1 MGLLPNHRF
10 TPRVEDVL
18 TRLSATVAFAEA
30 TTLLADLLGVAVSP
44 ASARR
49 FTHAAGTA
57 ALAVE
62 AADRAEVEATC
73 PAPPVHPD
81 RLQLSI
87 DATKVPLVGGEW
99 TDVKLA
105 VFADLVPTLTADGE
119 PDVAAV
125 NLTYVARW
133 EPAEQF
139 GPTLTLEAHRRGVD
153 VARDIASPNDG
164 ADWIQGVLDLVAPQA
179 VRILDEPH
187 AVEHL
192 TVIATLRATGAA
204 ATSWVDQQRRR
215 LHEDDEPTAML
226 ADLRGLVAA
235 GPRPDAPTGPDG
247 RSAAAWLEREVA
259 YFEKRAAQIR
269 YHALRAAGY
278 PIGSGIVESGHKVVI
293 GARLKGAGRHWAT
306 DRLNPLL
313 VLRTIICNDRWA
325 QLWPR
330 IWSTQQAAT
339 AAGRQAARQQRRRA
353 RQPTVPPAPVA
364 PPPPVLPVPIDP
376 APVPGPTAA
385 RPVVPPA
392 RPAGPRRPSADHP
405 WRRPLVPPA
414 LRRTG

>member
-1 MGLLPNHRF
+1 LALLPNHRF
-10 TPRVEDVL
+10 TPRVEDIL

-30 TTLLADLLGVAVSP
+30 TTLLADVLGVAVSP

-62 AADRAEVEATC
+62 AADRAEVERAC
-73 PAPPVHPD
+73 PDPPVHPD

-105 VFADLVPTLTADGE
+105 VFADLVPTVTADGD

-139 GPTLTLEAHRRGVD
+139 GHTLTLEAHRRGVD
-153 VARDIASPNDG
+153 VAQDIASPNDG
-164 ADWIQGVLDLVAPQA
+164 ADWIQGILDLVALRA

-204 ATSWVDQQRRR
+204 ATTWVDQQRRR

-226 ADLRGLVAA
+226 ADLRAQVAA
-235 GPRPDAPTGPDG
+235 GPRPDAPAGPDG
-247 RSAAAWLEREVA
+247 LSAAAWLEREGA
-259 YFEKRAAQIR
+259 YFAKRAAQIR

-313 VLRTIICNDRWA
+313 VLRTMICNDRWG
-325 QLWPR
+325 QMWPR
-330 IWSTQQAAT
+330 LWSTQHATT
-339 AAGRQAARQQRRRA
+339 AASRQAARQQRRRA
-353 RQPTVPPAPVA
+353 RQPTVLPAPVV
-364 PPPPVLPVPIDP
+364 PPRPVVTAGAEPVV
-376 APVPGPTAA
+376 VPGPTTASTVSA
-385 RPVVPPA
+385 PA
-392 RPAGPRRPSADHP
+392 RPSGPRRPSANHP
-405 WRRPLVPPA
+405 WRRPVVPPA